1 MSNQVILWSMALLPW
16 LTLFLMKR
24 DDIKRFMPVA
34 LFGSITSIMIGD
46 IGGTLK
52 LWAFKESA
60 FPLSHIFTYH
70 LGLAPVL
77 TMWLFRFTYERFW
90 RFIAVDTI
98 LNLGF
103 ALIFAPWLAARG
115 IRESINATSASL
127 FLILTVHGV
136 VLYIYQM
143 WQENALAP
151 AFKNL
156 FSSKIQPTASKSLFK
171 NKRNRNNR

>member
-60 FPLSHIFTYH
+60 SPLNHIFTTTWVWHRY
-70 LGLAPVL
+70 
-77 TMWLFRFTYERFW
+77 
-90 RFIAVDTI
+90 
-98 LNLGF
+98 
-103 ALIFAPWLAARG
+103 
-115 IRESINATSASL
+115 
-127 FLILTVHGV
+127 
-136 VLYIYQM
+136 
-143 WQENALAP
+143 
-151 AFKNL
+151 
-156 FSSKIQPTASKSLFK
+156 
-171 NKRNRNNR
+171 

>member
-1 MSNQVILWSMALLPW
+1 M
-16 LTLFLMKR
+16 
-24 DDIKRFMPVA
+24 
-34 LFGSITSIMIGD
+34 
-46 IGGTLK
+46 
-52 LWAFKESA
+52 
-60 FPLSHIFTYH
+60 SHIFTYH

-90 RFIAVDTI
+90 RFIAVDAI

-103 ALIFAPWLAARG
+103 VLIFAPWLAARG
-115 IRESINATSASL
+115 IRENINATSTSL
-127 FLILTVHGV
+127 FLTLTVHGV

-151 AFKNL
+151 AVKNI
-156 FSSKIQPTASKSLFK
+156 FSGKIQPTASKSLFR